1 MAFVKTITT
10 DDGQTAELHFEATM
24 SDMKELLDSDLYKS
38 IVKMQE
44 LINENKANE
53 IDVNDVIYFVKEIAK
68 MTYCEPVEVAGVKT
82 YLYDPEKAKIFAQT
96 SLCDQFAWNLF
107 EDEKDGARFIGDIMP
122 KKLLDNIKAES
133 AKPDALKE
141 LTPEQRA
148 YLASLGAKKS

>member
-38 IVKMQE
+38 LSEMQK
-44 LINENKANE
+44 LITENKADE
-53 IDVNDVIYFVKEIAK
+53 IDVNEVIRFVKEIAK

-82 YLYDPEKAKIFAQT
+82 HMYDPAKAKIFAQT
-96 SLCDQFAWNLF
+96 SLCDQFAWSLF
-107 EDEKDGARFIGDIMP
+107 DDEKASAEFIRDIMP
-122 KKLLDNIKAES
+122 KKLLDNIKTES

-141 LTPEQRA
+141 LTAEQRA
-148 YLASLGAKKS
+148 YLASLGTKKS